1 MSSQA
6 PISGPGGGGSGGSGN
21 GGRAPWERTEWQF
34 WVIALSVL
42 AVLAVVVSVVAIA
55 ISHPKD
61 EARAVTTGGGG
72 AGAVQAFPGQELDIA
87 GDPPAGFEAR
97 DPKAPVTP
105 NGTVHQITMRATE
118 QVLDIAPNVRQTMWT
133 FDGQVPGPV
142 LRGKVGDTFEI
153 TLVNDGT
160 IGHSIDFHASKVA
173 WNIEMRTI
181 DPGKTL
187 LYRFVAQKAGI
198 FMYHC
203 GTPPVLHHIGNGM
216 YGGIIIDPPDLAPV
230 DHEFVMLQS
239 ELYSAPKGEVAGLE
253 KMLAEQWDAVVF
265 NGYPNQY
272 LHQPIR
278 VEPNQRIRVWVLDDG
293 PSENSSFHVIGTIF
307 DTVYKEGEYLVH
319 NGSGGS
325 QALDLMPAQG
335 GYVEFSFDVPGQ
347 YPFVTHKFA
356 SASKGAVGL
365 FQAGEVQNADEA
377 PAH

>member
-1 MSSQA
+1 MSTEA
-6 PISGPGGGGSGGSGN
+6 PVSGE
-21 GGRAPWERTEWQF
+21 GGRAPGSRPPWERGEWQF

-42 AVLAVVVSVVAIA
+42 SVLAVIISVVAIA
-55 ISHPKD
+55 ISHPKG
-61 EARAVTTGGGG
+61 ETAAVSAGGG
-72 AGAVQAFPGQELDIA
+72 ASSVQAFPGEKLDIA
-87 GDPPAGFEAR
+87 GDPPAGWEAR
-97 DPKAPVTP
+97 DPNAPPTP
-105 NGTVHQITMRATE
+105 TGTLHQITMHATE
-118 QVLDIAPNVRQTMWT
+118 KVLDIAPNVHQEMWT
-133 FDGQVPGPV
+133 FDGTVPGPV

-187 LYRFVAQKAGI
+187 LYRFVATKAGI

-216 YGGIIIDPPDLAPV
+216 YGAIIIDPPDLAPV

-239 ELYSAPKGEVAGLE
+239 ELYSAPKGEVASLE

-272 LHQPIR
+272 VHAPIR
-278 VEPNQRIRVWVLDDG
+278 VEPDQRIRVWVLDDG

-307 DTVYKEGEYLVH
+307 DTVYKEGSFLVH
-319 NGSGGS
+319 NGVGGS

-335 GYVEFSFDVPGQ
+335 GYVEFSLAVPGQ

-356 SASKGAVGL
+356 SASKGAVGM
-365 FQAGEVQNADEA
+365 FQAGEVQAA
-377 PAH
+377 TSG